1 MSLILHHY
9 PQSPVAHK
17 TRMALGIAGATWQSV
32 EIPRIPPKP
41 LLMPLT
47 AGYRRTPV
55 LQIGADIYCDSQNIV
70 RALEEYGC
78 PNSLFPDG
86 VTGRSMMMAS
96 WSENT
101 LFDLAVRVVITN
113 ALDSAPA
120 DFIADRGALYFEKDW
135 SPETLRADM
144 PSVLL
149 RLQAG
154 LAWAEFQLVASDG
167 VFLNGDTP
175 CYADAAIGYI
185 AWFLRG
191 RWDSGAGF
199 IAPFEQVCKL
209 EAALAD
215 IGEGTSSD
223 LSGEDAL
230 AIAKAA
236 NPVSPTGVSVPFTAG
251 MKQGHMV
258 AIQPYGTNA
267 DPQVTGALRY
277 LDATR
282 VSIDHDTAE
291 AGSVAVHFPVAG
303 YDIRPL

>member
-1 MSLILHHY
+1 
-9 PQSPVAHK
+9 
-17 TRMALGIAGATWQSV
+17 
-32 EIPRIPPKP
+32 
-41 LLMPLT
+41 MPLT

-144 PSVLL
+144 PGVLL

-154 LAWAEFQLVASDG
+154 LAWAEFQLVASEG

-215 IGEGTSSD
+215 IGEGASSD
-223 LSGEDAL
+223 LSGEEAL

-251 MKQGHMV
+251 MKEGHMV
-258 AIQPYGTNA
+258 AIQPHGTNA
-267 DPQVTGALRY
+267 DPQVTGSLRY

-282 VSIDHDTAE
+282 VSIDHDTPE

>member
-96 WSENT
+96 WSEST

-113 ALDSAPA
+113 ALDTAPA

-144 PSVLL
+144 PGVLL

-191 RWDSGAGF
+191 RWDSGTGF
-199 IAPFEQVCKL
+199 LAPFEQVCKL
-209 EAALAD
+209 ESALAD

-251 MKQGHMV
+251 
-258 AIQPYGTNA
+258 
-267 DPQVTGALRY
+267 
-277 LDATR
+277 
-282 VSIDHDTAE
+282 
-291 AGSVAVHFPVAG
+291 
-303 YDIRPL
+303 

>member
-78 PNSLFPDG
+78 PNSLFLDG

-113 ALDSAPA
+113 ALDSASA

-144 PSVLL
+144 PGVLL

-154 LAWAEFQLVASDG
+154 LAWAEFQLVASEG

-215 IGEGTSSD
+215 IGEGASSD
-223 LSGEDAL
+223 LSGEEAL

-251 MKQGHMV
+251 MKEGHMV
-258 AIQPYGTNA
+258 AIQPHGTNA
-267 DPQVTGALRY
+267 DPQVTGSLRY

-282 VSIDHDTAE
+282 VSIDHDTPE

-303 YDIRPL
+303 YNIRPL